1 MHKTDGKKILA
12 VIPARGGSKGIP
24 HKNIYPLCNK
34 PLIEYT
40 IEAAIKSRVFEDVVV
55 STDDEDIAVISKNVG
70 AWVPFSRP
78 AELSGDDT
86 KSVDVVIHTIEYLKS
101 IGKSYD
107 IIVLLQPTSPLR
119 DDVDIRNAVEYFLH
133 NNIRSLAS
141 VSETINPLL
150 IRSLTDNNQ
159 MCKLLNANS
168 SIRRQDMK
176 KYYRINGAIYINY
189 IEDISEST
197 SFNDNETAFIMS
209 NQHAVDIDDMQDM
222 GLAEFYLLKDK

>member
-1 MHKTDGKKILA
+1 MHRTDGKKILA

-40 IEAAIKSRVFEDVVV
+40 IEAAIKSSFFEDVVV
-55 STDDEDIAVISKNVG
+55 STDDEDIAVISKNAG
-70 AWVPFSRP
+70 AWVPFLRP
-78 AELSGDDT
+78 VELSGDNT

-119 DDVDIRNAVEYFLH
+119 DDVDIENSITYFLH

-141 VSETINPLL
+141 VSETVNPVLV
-150 IRSLTDNNQ
+150 RSLADNNR
-159 MCKLLNANS
+159 MCKLLNTDS

-189 IEDISEST
+189 VEDISEST
-197 SFNDNETAFIMS
+197 SFNDNEVAFIMS

-222 GLAEFYLLKDK
+222 ELAEFYLLKDK